1 MDPGDHPM
9 STLDG
14 ACHCGKVRLQFRTAK
29 PIPDLTPRACDCS
42 FCRKHGAAWI
52 SDPAGALRIR
62 SAKQSLRTYTQGS
75 NTARFLLCEACG
87 VLVAVVTG
95 EGDALLGAVN
105 AGCLEGEPALGQLVI
120 VSPQRLD
127 RDAKV
132 ARWGEVWI
140 RDVRIEEDA

>member
-1 MDPGDHPM
+1 MGPSDHPM

-29 PIPDLTPRACDCS
+29 PIPELAPRACDCS

>member
-1 MDPGDHPM
+1 MGPIDYPM
-9 STLDG
+9 TTLDG
-14 ACHCGKVRLQFRTAK
+14 ACHCGNVRLQFCTAV

-52 SDPAGALRIR
+52 SDPAGSLRIH
-62 SAKQSLRTYTQGS
+62 ATKQSLRSYTQGS

-95 EGDALLGAVN
+95 ESDELLGAVN
-105 AGCLEGEPALGQLVI
+105 AGCLEGEIAFNAPVT

-140 RDVRIEEDA
+140 RDVRIEDGS